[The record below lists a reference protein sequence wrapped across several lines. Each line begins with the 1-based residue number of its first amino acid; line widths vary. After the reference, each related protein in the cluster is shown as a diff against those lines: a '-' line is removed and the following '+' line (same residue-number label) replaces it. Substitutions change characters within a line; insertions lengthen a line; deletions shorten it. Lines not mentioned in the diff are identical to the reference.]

1 MPNLEQYK
9 QKESPSG
16 QARIFL
22 TESQMSLFGE
32 NLGIPLDIGGLTGS
46 WNNFFLKFILSGKKT
61 IGEHIVYT
69 VVLLLE
75 NKALR
80 FGMKKGMQNKKF
92 IFIFQPK

>member
-32 NLGIPLDIGGLTGS
+32 NLGIPLDIGGS
-46 WNNFFLKFILSGKKT
+46 
-61 IGEHIVYT
+61 
-69 VVLLLE
+69 
-75 NKALR
+75 
-80 FGMKKGMQNKKF
+80 
-92 IFIFQPK
+92 